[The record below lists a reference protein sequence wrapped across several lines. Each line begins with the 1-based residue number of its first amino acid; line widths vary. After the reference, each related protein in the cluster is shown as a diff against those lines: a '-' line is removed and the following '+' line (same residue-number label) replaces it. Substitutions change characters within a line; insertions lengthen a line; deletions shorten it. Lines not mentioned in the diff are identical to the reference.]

1 LRFLEKEVAEA
12 IEELDQL
19 DKGARRVNDA
29 QTGVIKDLLDDVAKA
44 KDEGLAEVAKAQ
56 DETKYWETKA
66 IRRGEKLKEL
76 ANEKYK
82 EKARFKF
89 ETG

>member
-1 LRFLEKEVAEA
+1 MRFLEKEVAEA

-56 DETKYWETKA
+56 DET
-66 IRRGEKLKEL
+66 
-76 ANEKYK
+76 
-82 EKARFKF
+82 
-89 ETG
+89 